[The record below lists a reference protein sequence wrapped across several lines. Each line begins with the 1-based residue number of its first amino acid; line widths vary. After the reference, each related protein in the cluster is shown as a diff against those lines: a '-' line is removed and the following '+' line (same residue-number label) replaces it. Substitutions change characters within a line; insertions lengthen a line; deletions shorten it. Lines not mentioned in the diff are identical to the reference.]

1 MGEDFIKP
9 VVWVGD
15 ALKRVKL
22 FPPEV
27 RQDIGAALF
36 DVQKGAK
43 PPSAK
48 PFKGMASGILEIVT
62 RFNTGTYRTVYAV
75 QIGKRVYVL
84 HAFKKKSKSG
94 IKTPKSEIDLVK
106 QRLKRAYKE
115 SEKWNEKINQ
125 KEVKERI

>member
-1 MGEDFIKP
+1 MKLGEDFIKP

-48 PFKGMASGILEIVT
+48 PLRGVSSGVLEIVT
-62 RFNTGTYRTVYAV
+62 RFDTDTYRTVYAV
-75 QIGKRVYVL
+75 QIGQQVYVL
-84 HAFKKKSKSG
+84 HAFQKKAPKG
-94 IKTPKSEIDLVK
+94 RKTAKLDLEMIE
-106 QRLKRAYKE
+106 RRYKE
-115 SEKWNEKINQ
+115 AVAIEKEKNS
-125 KEVKERI
+125 